1 MHDTNIAAFKFFSYR
16 DPRLTETLEDF
27 DKAIDWVLD
36 NTHEYRQ
43 LEEAILG
50 VIGNMDKPGSPAG
63 EAKNAF
69 HNELHGRTKEKLQ
82 QFRQRVLA
90 VTLDDIKRVTDT
102 YLKQGD
108 ASVAVITNAATHE
121 TIGDLGMEVI
131 KL

>member
-1 MHDTNIAAFKFFSYR
+1 M
-16 DPRLTETLEDF
+16 
-27 DKAIDWVLD
+27 
-36 NTHEYRQ
+36 
-43 LEEAILG
+43 
-50 VIGNMDKPGSPAG
+50 
-63 EAKNAF
+63 
-69 HNELHGRTKEKLQ
+69 Q